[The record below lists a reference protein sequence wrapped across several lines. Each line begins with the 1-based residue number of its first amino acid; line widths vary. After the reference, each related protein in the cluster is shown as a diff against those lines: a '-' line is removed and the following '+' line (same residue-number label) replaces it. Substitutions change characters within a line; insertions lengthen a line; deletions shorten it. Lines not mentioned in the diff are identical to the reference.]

1 LVFTFLEPFPKLAPA
16 GEACRRFFYFFSTL
30 LLLIGAGLWKY
41 SFLVLVLHAGYSDP
55 EKRSIGK
62 TLHDC

>member
-1 LVFTFLEPFPKLAPA
+1 LSPFRSWRPQAKLAGA
-16 GEACRRFFYFFSTL
+16 FSTSFSTL

-41 SFLVLVLHAGYSDP
+41 SFLVLVLHAGYSDR